1 MLITNRNALAD
12 FSSKKRLWQGIPS
25 IEVTKGGRIFLTYYS
40 GGTKE
45 EIGNY
50 CILSM
55 SDDGEHFKDIA
66 VTYKESFRC
75 YDPCLWI
82 DPLGRLWF
90 TWGIAPDHAVWT
102 SICNDPDA
110 ETLEWSEPRLIGRE
124 VMMNKPTV
132 LTTGEWLFPIAVW
145 DLIAVAG
152 GYNGVAD
159 AAGKQ
164 STLTERLA
172 FAYKSVD
179 QGKSFEIIGGS
190 NVPQRSFDE
199 HMILELNDGR
209 LAMYVRTKYGIGVS
223 HSYDRGKTW
232 TKGENSGLRGPCSR
246 FFIRRL
252 RSGRI
257 LLINHFNYVGRSHL
271 TAMLSEDDG
280 KTWPYKLLLDD
291 RANVSYPDAKE
302 ADDGY
307 IYITYD
313 RERGAFLD
321 SLDKVYSF
329 AREILIAKI
338 TEEDIINGTLS
349 SPKGKL
355 KQVAQ
360 KLGKYAYEDSN
371 PYKEIEKYSDTEL
384 HDVLLE
390 RDFENIL
397 GILFDRY
404 NINCCNMHKID
415 REKLDTLIN
424 DVIDGKADKDKA
436 LLEIIKIIRAG
447 NNDSKPV
454 IPIVN
459 RAKSLIESNLSDDIS
474 MAEIADM
481 MNVSIH
487 YLCHVFKAA
496 TGITP
501 TDYKHSVKIS
511 KAKSLLVNSEMKIA
525 DIALECGFGSASY
538 FSKIFAKSERITP
551 AEYRTSLKS
560 K

>member
-1 MLITNRNALAD
+1 MLITDKSLLAE
-12 FSSKKRLWQGIPS
+12 FSAEKRLWQGIPS

-45 EIGNY
+45 EIGNFV
-50 CILSM
+50 ILSK
-55 SDDGEHFKDIA
+55 SDDGEHFEDIA
-66 VTYKESFRC
+66 IAYKEDFRC

-90 TWGIAPDHAVWT
+90 TWGVAPNHAVWA

-110 ETLEWSEPRLIGRE
+110 NELKWSEPRIIGRE

-145 DLIAVAG
+145 DLIEIAG

-159 AAGKQ
+159 ATGKQ

-172 FAYKSVD
+172 FVYKSVD
-179 QGKSFEIIGGS
+179 HGESFEILGGS

-223 HSYDRGKTW
+223 YSYDRGKTW
-232 TKGENSGLRGPCSR
+232 TKGENSGLRGPSSR

-252 RSGRI
+252 QSGRV
-257 LLINHFNYVGRSHL
+257 LLINHFNYVSRSHL

-280 KTWPYKLLLDD
+280 ITWPYKLLLDE

-313 RERGAFLD
+313 RERGAFLN
-321 SLDKVYSF
+321 SLDKVYAS

-338 TEEDIINGTLS
+338 TEEDIIAGEMKS
-349 SPKGKL
+349 QDGRL

-360 KLGKYAYEDSN
+360 KLGKYAYEDTN
-371 PYKEIEKYSDTEL
+371 PYGEIEKYSDTEL
-384 HDVLLE
+384 YYELLE
-390 RDFENIL
+390 KDFERIL
-397 GILFDRY
+397 AVLFDRY

-415 REKLDTLIN
+415 REKLDTMIN
-424 DVIDGKADKDKA
+424 DVIDGKSSKERA
-436 LLEIIKIIRAG
+436 LLEIIKIVRSVKAE
-447 NNDSKPV
+447 SSTATPV
-454 IPIVN
+454 VE
-459 RAKSLIESNLSDDIS
+459 RAKELIERNLSDDIS
-474 MAEIADM
+474 MSEIADM
-481 MNVSIH
+481 LNISVH

-501 TDYKHSVKIS
+501 TDYKNSVKIS
-511 KAKSLLVNSEMKIA
+511 KAKHLLVNSNKKIA

-538 FSKIFAKSERITP
+538 FSKIFVKNEGIAP
-551 AEYRTSLKS
+551 AEYRTALKN

>member
-1 MLITNRNALAD
+1 MLITDRSALAE
-12 FSSKKRLWQGIPS
+12 FSIEKRLWQGIPS
-25 IEVTKGGRIFLTYYS
+25 IEVTRGGRIFITYYS
-40 GGTKE
+40 GGVKE

-50 CILSM
+50 CILSK
-55 SDDGEHFKDIA
+55 SDDGDHFEDVAIS
-66 VTYKESFRC
+66 YKEDYRC

-90 TWGIAPDHAVWT
+90 TWGVASDHAVWA
-102 SICNDPDA
+102 SICDDPDV
-110 ETLEWSEPRLIGRE
+110 ENLSWSEPRLIGRE

-132 LTTGEWLFPIAVW
+132 LTTGEWIFPIAVW
-145 DLIAVAG
+145 DLIEIAG

-159 AAGKQ
+159 ASGKQ

-179 QGKSFEIIGGS
+179 QGESFERLGGS

-223 HSYDRGKTW
+223 YSYDRGRTW
-232 TKGENSGLRGPCSR
+232 TKGGNSGLGGPCSR

-252 RSGRI
+252 KSGRV

-280 KTWPYKLLLDD
+280 KTWPYKLLLDE

-321 SLDKVYSF
+321 SLDKVYAS
-329 AREILIAKI
+329 AREILLAKI
-338 TEEDIINGTLS
+338 TEEDIIA
-349 SPKGKL
+349 GKIESGSGYL
-355 KQVAQ
+355 KKVAQ
-360 KLGKYAYEDSN
+360 KLGKYAYEDTN
-371 PYKEIEKYSDTEL
+371 PYKEIEKYSDAQL
-384 HDVLLE
+384 HNVLIDL
-390 RDFENIL
+390 DLDKIL

-415 REKLDTLIN
+415 REKLDSLIN
-424 DVIDGKADKDKA
+424 DVMDGKVEKNKA
-436 LLEIIKIIRAG
+436 LFEIIKIIRAEKSEVKT
-447 NNDSKPV
+447 DIPV
-454 IPIVN
+454 VY
-459 RAKSLIESNLSDDIS
+459 RAKCLIEDNLSDDVS

-481 MNVSIH
+481 MNISVH
-487 YLCHVFKAA
+487 YLCHVFKSA

-501 TDYKHSVKIS
+501 IDYKNSVKIS
-511 KAKSLLVNSEMKIA
+511 KAKKLLVNTDTRIA

-538 FSKIFAKSERITP
+538 FSKVFVKNEGITP
-551 AEYRTSLKS
+551 ADYRSVLK
-560 K
+560 KT